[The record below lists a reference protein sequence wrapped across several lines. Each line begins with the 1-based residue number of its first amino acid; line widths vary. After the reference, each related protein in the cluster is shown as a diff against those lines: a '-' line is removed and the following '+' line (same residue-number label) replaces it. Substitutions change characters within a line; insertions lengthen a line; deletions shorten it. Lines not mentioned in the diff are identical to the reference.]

1 MKPPP
6 SSPRPSDNLRAF
18 PAEARSLRQMIV
30 KHLRDAIVQ
39 GELPPGTRLLEADLS
54 QRFEVSR
61 GPIREALRQLEQE
74 GLVASF
80 PYRGSEVLGV
90 SEEEVHRV
98 LIPIRLSIE
107 QFCFPRAMRA
117 MDAAAVAAV
126 GGVIEDMRRGAAEG
140 DLKRVVEA
148 DIHFHQLVLEH
159 AGLPH
164 ALQIWLAIEPRIRA
178 YFYRHGRHQD
188 LHQIVLEHGQVFDAF
203 AAKEE
208 ARLLELLE
216 QHIVVGWR
224 EESG

>member
-1 MKPPP
+1 V
-6 SSPRPSDNLRAF
+6 SLRAF
-18 PAEARSLRQMIV
+18 PRDARSLRQLVV
-30 KHLRDAIVQ
+30 KQLRDAIVQ
-39 GELPPGTRLLEADLS
+39 GELAPGTRLLEEELS

-61 GPIREALRQLEQE
+61 GPVREALRQLEQE

-107 QFCFPRAMRA
+107 QFCFPRAMHA
-117 MDAAAVAAV
+117 MNQAAVEAL
-126 GGVIEDMRRGAAEG
+126 GNVIEEMRRGAADG

-148 DIHFHQLVLEH
+148 DIRFHQLVLEN

-178 YFYRHGRHQD
+178 YFHRHGRRQD
-188 LHQIVLEHGQVFDAF
+188 LNQIVAEHRQLFEALRDH
-203 AAKEE
+203 EE
-208 ARLLELLE
+208 QSLVGLLEE
-216 QHIVVGWR
+216 HIVVDWH
-224 EESG
+224 EETA

>member
-1 MKPPP
+1 MKALPPP
-6 SSPRPSDNLRAF
+6 SHLRAF
-18 PAEARSLRQMIV
+18 PRDSRSLRQLVV
-30 KHLRDAIVQ
+30 KQLRDAIVQ
-39 GELPPGTRLLEADLS
+39 GELAPGTRLLEEELS

-61 GPIREALRQLEQE
+61 GPVREALRQLEQE

-117 MDAAAVAAV
+117 MDATAVDALA
-126 GGVIEDMRRGAAEG
+126 GVIEEMRRGATED
-140 DLKRVVEA
+140 DLRRVVEA
-148 DIHFHQLVLEH
+148 DIHFHQLVLEN

-178 YFYRHGRHQD
+178 YFHRHGRRED
-188 LHQIVLEHGQVFDAF
+188 LNTIVLEHRQLFDAF
-203 AAKEE
+203 RKKDE
-208 ARLLELLE
+208 AQLLSLLE
-216 QHIVVGWR
+216 QHIVVGWQ
-224 EESG
+224 EEDA